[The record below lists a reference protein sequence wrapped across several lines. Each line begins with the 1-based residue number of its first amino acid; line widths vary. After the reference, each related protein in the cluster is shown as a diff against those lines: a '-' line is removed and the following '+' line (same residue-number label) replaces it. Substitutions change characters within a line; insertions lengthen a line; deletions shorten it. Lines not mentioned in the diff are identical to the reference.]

1 MIIFTILILTL
12 KTACLTNIFKLRVGY
27 ADLVAPENTSLFT
40 VENTFMENT
49 LMTFDTILSP
59 LKWSEATCFSYSSFY
74 SGLAHSQIA
83 RLSRTSLRTGNARET
98 SKWKGSSLSPR
109 APILLIE
116 KSLSSTTI

>member
-40 VENTFMENT
+40 VENT

-59 LKWSEATCFSYSSFY
+59 LKWSEAPCFSYSSFY

-83 RLSRTSLRTGNARET
+83 RLSRTSLRTGHARET
-98 SKWKGSSLSPR
+98 SEWKGSSLSPR

>member
-1 MIIFTILILTL
+1 M
-12 KTACLTNIFKLRVGY
+12 FKLRVGY

-49 LMTFDTILSP
+49 LMTFDTIL
-59 LKWSEATCFSYSSFY
+59 KWSEAPCFSYSSFY

-83 RLSRTSLRTGNARET
+83 RLSRTSLRTGHARET
-98 SKWKGSSLSPR
+98 SEWKGSSLSPR

-116 KSLSSTTI
+116 KSLTSTTI